1 MVIIGES
8 WFVWHSLKKFGTA
21 WIGKL
26 IGAVSYVNIW
36 TLQVSIVATQLL
48 QHECVQEQIG
58 VFVF

>member
-1 MVIIGES
+1 MLFLVVIIGES

-36 TLQVSIVATQLL
+36 TLQVSTATT
-48 QHECVQEQIG
+48 
-58 VFVF
+58 